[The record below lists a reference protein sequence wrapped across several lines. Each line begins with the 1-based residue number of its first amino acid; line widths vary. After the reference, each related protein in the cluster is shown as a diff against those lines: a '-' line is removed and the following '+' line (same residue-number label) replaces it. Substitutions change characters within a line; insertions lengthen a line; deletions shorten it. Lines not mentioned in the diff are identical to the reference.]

1 MMINKS
7 STAQFSSPRFSII
20 TQWTHCLIETP
31 INESNHFKILQK
43 GKKISPSQTQNIMLI
58 H

>member
-31 INESNHFKILQK
+31 INESIILKYSKKGKNFPLPKPKILC
-43 GKKISPSQTQNIMLI
+43 
-58 H
+58 